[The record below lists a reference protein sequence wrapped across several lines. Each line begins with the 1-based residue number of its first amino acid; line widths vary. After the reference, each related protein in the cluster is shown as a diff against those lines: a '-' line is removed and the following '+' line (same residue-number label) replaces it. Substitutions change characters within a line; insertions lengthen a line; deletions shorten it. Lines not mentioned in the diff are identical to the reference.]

1 MAGVLEEPAF
11 LQGSGKI
18 LVLDDEE
25 MIRKLITRILSHAG
39 YEVESAADGSKAI
52 DLYRQALEN
61 AEPFDAVIM
70 DLTIPGGMG
79 GKEAV
84 KKLLEIDPQL
94 KAIVSSGY
102 SEDPIMTNYE
112 EYGFCSMLSK
122 PYNSKDIYRVL
133 QQVLAAD

>member
-1 MAGVLEEPAF
+1 MAGVLEEPAL
-11 LQGSGKI
+11 LQGSGRI

-84 KKLLEIDPQL
+84 KKLLEIDP
-94 KAIVSSGY
+94 
-102 SEDPIMTNYE
+102 
-112 EYGFCSMLSK
+112 
-122 PYNSKDIYRVL
+122 
-133 QQVLAAD
+133 